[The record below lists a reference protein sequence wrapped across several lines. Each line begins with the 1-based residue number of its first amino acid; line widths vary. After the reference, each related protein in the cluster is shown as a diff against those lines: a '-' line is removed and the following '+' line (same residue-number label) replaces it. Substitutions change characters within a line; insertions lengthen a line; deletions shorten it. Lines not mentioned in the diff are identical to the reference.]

1 MQLYRKIQDMLKY
14 SAQNDLMKAIEEN
27 YKIDT
32 SATDDL
38 IKKKDMEI
46 EECCSFL

>member
-14 SAQNDLMKAIEEN
+14 SAQNDLMKAIQDH
-27 YKIDT
+27 YQIDT

-38 IKKKDMEI
+38 IRQRGMEI